1 VEKPI
6 SILPKLLWGLN
17 ICLFIIFFYSTNLSL
32 LRKKKRCRRL
42 FLLPVVQDLG
52 ALNTSPTRIAIAV
65 VTCVG
70 GSRDNAEAIAT
81 RRDLAVL
88 TGVAARTR
96 ARIGVDAVDA
106 RGIVGAHIAEAV
118 VDLGL
123 AVLAS
128 EAGGAAATLVGA
140 GAPVIAAAVR
150 QQVVGTLGVYDGRDG
165 LGRAELADPVRFA
178 NAIAVLVTAVVA

>member
-1 VEKPI
+1 MGGQLY
-6 SILPKLLWGLN
+6 SLLSL
-17 ICLFIIFFYSTNLSL
+17 FFYSTNLSL

-81 RRDLAVL
+81 RRVLTGIQRDLTVL